1 VVLAGEPGPALAA
14 LLATI
19 HLVTIGMVV
28 RGPDCR
34 LLGCNPAYSRM
45 LDYER
50 DELLV
55 LASTN
60 AHPDDQ
66 AIGPTWWRR
75 LAAGEVDTYQR
86 KKRYL
91 GKDGSAPWGLITVS
105 AHPITLSPSEPS
117 SVCR

>member
-1 VVLAGEPGPALAA
+1 VLAGEPGPTLAA
-14 LLATI
+14 
-19 HLVTIGMVV
+19 LVTIGMVV

-55 LASTN
+55 LASTS

-75 LAAGEVDTYQR
+75 LAREVDTYQR